1 MARVSNFHGSV
12 FNGFAKLGQMYDQ
25 GVDIAKFIA
34 YFYNMFKKSGINRN
48 HNGNVI
54 DLATKLRIR
63 RMSDYSKTREEIPD
77 PFNLGSETIESYEL
91 PDIKERFIITP
102 AMLEKRM
109 AKEPYYLQE
118 AHVAGILLQ
127 EALHNAIEAI
137 SRRNEKSAIEALTTG
152 KIVSKDGTEIL
163 TFPGD
168 VAHITTPAN
177 TWDTADADP
186 MKDLVTMCTLL
197 FKDGGVNQ
205 FDVYMGTD
213 AFNYFVDNE
222 KVQKQIKL
230 LTVGEVQPILQA
242 ETPDPVGIS
251 SWTSFKT
258 TRQNTITIK
267 QYNNLYDTV
276 DADGLRTGSEELFPS
291 KEVLIMAKGA
301 PLQLGLGKPAV
312 LKPQANANY
321 QYLDLGEYVVT
332 IESRKTDIEMIVW
345 YCGSPLINSMD
356 RIGTIKAV
364 AA

>member
-1 MARVSNFHGSV
+1 MPRLSDFHGSV

-25 GVDIAKFIA
+25 GVGVAQFNS
-34 YFYNMFKKSGINRN
+34 YFYDMFKKSSVNRN
-48 HNGNVI
+48 YNGNVI
-54 DLATKLRIR
+54 DLSTKLKIK

-77 PFNLGSETIESYEL
+77 PFNLSSETIESYKL
-91 PDIKERFIITP
+91 PDIKETYILTP
-102 AMLEKRM
+102 ETLEKRM
-109 AKEPYYLQE
+109 AKEPYYYQE
-118 AHVAGILLQ
+118 KHIAGMVLQ
-127 EALHNAIEAI
+127 EALHEAIEAI
-137 SRRNEKSAIEALTTG
+137 RRRNEKSAIEALTTG

-168 VAHITTPAN
+168 ATHITTPAN

-186 MKDLVTMCTLL
+186 MKDLVTMCDLL
-197 FKDGGVNQ
+197 YKDGGVNQ
-205 FDVYMGTD
+205 FDVYMGTE
-213 AFNYFVDNE
+213 AFNYFIDNE
-222 KVQKQIKL
+222 KVQKQIKI
-230 LTVGEVQPILQA
+230 LTTGEIKPILEGQ
-242 ETPDPVGIS
+242 TPDPVGIS
-251 SWTSFKT
+251 SWSPFMTSH
-258 TRQNTITIK
+258 QNIITIK
-267 QYNNLYDTV
+267 QYNNLYDTF

-321 QYLDLGEYVVT
+321 QYLEIGEYVVT

-356 RIGTIKAV
+356 RIATIKA